1 MTSQLN
7 KNLKCELSLRQA
19 KSFKHCTMIINFHC
33 ALKILALTILAHTE
47 DYKHNIIEAT
57 FSIFNT
63 VFFFIWSKCARDL
76 LAFTQKECQVLK

>member
-19 KSFKHCTMIINFHC
+19 KSFKHCTMIINLHC

-47 DYKHNIIEAT
+47 DCKHNIMEAT
-57 FSIFNT
+57 FSILT
-63 VFFFIWSKCARDL
+63 QYFF
-76 LAFTQKECQVLK
+76 